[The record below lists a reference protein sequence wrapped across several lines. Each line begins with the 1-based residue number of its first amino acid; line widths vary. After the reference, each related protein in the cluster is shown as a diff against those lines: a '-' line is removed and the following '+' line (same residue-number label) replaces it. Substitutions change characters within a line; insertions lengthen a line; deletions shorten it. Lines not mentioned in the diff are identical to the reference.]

1 MNPTLKKHLS
11 TVARE
16 ENRILSKTH
25 SKGGAITKK
34 IEAQISDGVRSAL
47 QKAFQKAFQ
56 FVFEKGNGII
66 EKSMN
71 KIELDFS
78 YDVNNYALGKQI
90 SAKTLGAF
98 DKQASKSKLLNS
110 GITTA
115 EGATLGL
122 FGVGLPDIPV
132 FISIILKGIYETA
145 LSYGFSYDT
154 DQERY
159 FILSLIHCSM
169 LQGELQLRVNGN
181 VDGIM
186 TEIAA
191 NKNFPV
197 DLQKQLHITA
207 DTLANEMLTAKFVQ
221 GLPIVG
227 VVGSVT
233 NLVTYRKILGYAG
246 VKYKKRFLLAKAG
259 GV

>member
-1 MNPTLKKHLS
+1 MNPTLQKHLS
-11 TVARE
+11 NLARE

-25 SKGGAITKK
+25 SRSGVITQK
-34 IEAQISDGVRSAL
+34 IEAQISDGLRETL

-56 FVFEKGNGII
+56 FVFEKGGGLI

-71 KIELDFS
+71 KEELDFS
-78 YDVNNYALGKQI
+78 YDVNSYALSKRI
-90 SAKTLGAF
+90 SAKTLSAF

-122 FGVGLPDIPV
+122 LGVGLPDIPV
-132 FISIILKGIYETA
+132 FISVILKGIYETA
-145 LSYGFSYDT
+145 LSYGFQYESE
-154 DQERY
+154 QERY
-159 FILSLIHCSM
+159 FILALIQCSM
-169 LQGELQLRVNGN
+169 LEGELKARVNGN
-181 VDGIM
+181 IDGIIA
-186 TEIAA
+186 EISA
-191 NKNFPV
+191 NTNFPV

-207 DTLANEMLTAKFVQ
+207 DTLANEMLTAKFIQ

-233 NLVTYRKILGYAG
+233 NLVTYRKILSYAS
-246 VKYKKRFLLAKAG
+246 VKYKKRFLLAKVSEA
-259 GV
+259 